1 MGTGRAAKNKKK
13 LKDTHGIL
21 VLEDESGFSLIPNIG
36 RTWAPKGHTPTI
48 IHNFNWKRISTIGG
62 ITLDGKIYFQAHE
75 GTIKKEQVLT
85 YLEQL
90 LKEARCHIVLLWDG
104 APTHRAQTVNDFLE
118 ENEKRITAFR
128 LPPYHP
134 KFNPTEF
141 LWSYLKMSK
150 MRGFCPMHTSDLK
163 KKIISC
169 VRSAKKKPEMIRSY
183 FGASEI
189 PIGDGA
195 EEKLSR
201 YCKPELIRKL
211 CIYQ

>member
-1 MGTGRAAKNKKK
+1 M
-13 LKDTHGIL
+13 
-21 VLEDESGFSLIPNIG
+21 
-36 RTWAPKGHTPTI
+36 
-48 IHNFNWKRISTIGG
+48 
-62 ITLDGKIYFQAHE
+62 
-75 GTIKKEQVLT
+75 
-85 YLEQL
+85 
-90 LKEARCHIVLLWDG
+90 LWDG
-104 APTHRAQTVNDFLE
+104 APIHRANVVNEFLE

-141 LWSYLKMSK
+141 LWSYLKVSK
-150 MRGFCPMHTSDLK
+150 MRGFCPMQISDLK
-163 KKIISC
+163 KKITRC
-169 VRSAKKKPEMIRSY
+169 VRSAKKKPDMVRSY
-183 FGASEI
+183 FGASAI